1 MSFFAQLPLMGIL
14 RGISPEMVGP
24 IAEIASRSGL
34 EALEVTMNTAGAPEL
49 IRALTIAS
57 AGRFRVGAGTV
68 LGMRQL
74 ETAVH
79 AGASFIVSPIVDTVL
94 IKECVSA
101 RIPVFPGALT
111 PTEVWQA
118 WDSGATMVKLFPA
131 NSFGPGYV
139 KDLLG
144 PLDQVKIMI
153 CGGVSP
159 ANISE
164 YFANGAAAA
173 AFGGSIFNLEQMK
186 KSSYSDV
193 TSSLNALIK
202 AVRK

>member
-1 MSFFAQLPLMGIL
+1 MGIL
-14 RGISPEMVGP
+14 RGISPEMVEP
-24 IAEIASRSGL
+24 IAEIATLCSL

-49 IRALTIAS
+49 IRALSVAS
-57 AGRFRVGAGTV
+57 EGRFRVGAGTV

-79 AGASFIVSPIVDTVL
+79 AGASFIVSPIVDTAL

-131 NSFGPGYV
+131 NSFGPGYI

-144 PLDQVKIMI
+144 PLDQVKIMV

-159 ANISE
+159 ANIGE

-173 AFGGSIFNLEQMK
+173 AFGGSIFNLAQMK

-202 AVRK
+202 AVRR

>member
-1 MSFFAQLPLMGIL
+1 MGIL
-14 RGISPEMVGP
+14 RGITPEMVEP
-24 IAEIASRSGL
+24 IAEIATLCSL

-49 IRALTIAS
+49 IRALSVAS
-57 AGRFRVGAGTV
+57 EGRFRVGAGTV

-79 AGASFIVSPIVDTVL
+79 AGASFIVSPTVDTSL

-131 NSFGPGYV
+131 NSFGPGYI

-144 PLDQVKIMI
+144 PLDQVKIMV

-159 ANISE
+159 ANIGE

-202 AVRK
+202 AVHL